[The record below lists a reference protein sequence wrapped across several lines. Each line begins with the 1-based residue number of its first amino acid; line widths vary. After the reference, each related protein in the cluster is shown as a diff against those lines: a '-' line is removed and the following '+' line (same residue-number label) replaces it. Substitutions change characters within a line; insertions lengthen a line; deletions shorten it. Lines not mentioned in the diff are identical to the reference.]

1 VHLGSRLSAS
11 RAEDA
16 CIDITKC
23 YISPV
28 KRVRYT
34 ADALKGLKRHAN
46 MADRIMRTMGDYADG
61 TGAHTNN
68 VKALQGSSAL
78 RLRIGDYR
86 VVFSETETEIVVT
99 GLGPR
104 GRIYD

>member
-1 VHLGSRLSAS
+1 
-11 RAEDA
+11 
-16 CIDITKC
+16 
-23 YISPV
+23 V

-34 ADALKGLKRHAN
+34 ADALRRLKRHGN
-46 MADRIMRTMGDYADG
+46 MADRIMRAMREYAEG
-61 TGAHTNN
+61 TGAHANN

-86 VVFSETETEIVVT
+86 VVFSETDAEIIVT

-104 GRIYD
+104 GSIYD

>member
-1 VHLGSRLSAS
+1 MNWLEESI
-11 RAEDA
+11 
-16 CIDITKC
+16 IDN
-23 YISPV
+23 
-28 KRVRYT
+28 
-34 ADALKGLKRHAN
+34 DALKGLKRHGS
-46 MADRIMRTMGDYADG
+46 MADRIMRTMREYADG

-104 GRIYD
+104 GHIYD

>member
-1 VHLGSRLSAS
+1 
-11 RAEDA
+11 
-16 CIDITKC
+16 
-23 YISPV
+23 V

-34 ADALKGLKRHAN
+34 ADALKALKRHGN
-46 MADRIMRTMGDYADG
+46 MAERIMQTMREYAAG
-61 TGAHTNN
+61 TGAHANN

-78 RLRIGDYR
+78 RLRIGDFR
-86 VVFSETETEIVVT
+86 VIFSETDIEIIVT

>member
-1 VHLGSRLSAS
+1 
-11 RAEDA
+11 
-16 CIDITKC
+16 
-23 YISPV
+23 
-28 KRVRYT
+28 
-34 ADALKGLKRHAN
+34 
-46 MADRIMRTMGDYADG
+46 MREYADG

-99 GLGPR
+99 GLGPH